1 MPFLFSKR
9 EVIKMKK
16 IINIIILILS
26 VLSSLYFIKLIY
38 DLNIIPNNYF
48 LVGILI
54 YIVIIVI
61 NIISLL
67 SKKLLLNI
75 FGIFISIIIIII
87 SCIGISYSTKL
98 NNFFNKTFNNNGI
111 IINGYS
117 VVVLK
122 NSEYNTIKDIN
133 DKTLGIPTLDKNKD
147 KIIEN
152 INKKVNVE
160 YKDYDDINKLYEDLD
175 NKNIDSIVLSEGFL
189 QVLEDHYDD
198 IDNNIKVIY
207 NFNIKDKVNTNNNK
221 VDELKPINVL
231 ISGSDSRS
239 GQILSLTRSDVN
251 MIMTI
256 DPNNH
261 KILLTSIPRDYYV
274 QLHGTTGLKD
284 KLTHAG
290 IYGIDMSKE
299 TLEDVFNI
307 KIDYTVKVGFNSV
320 IQVVDLIGGI
330 DIESDTSFKSNGLG
344 TGCNGQKIYVKEGM
358 NHFNGCEALAY
369 SRQRYAYKE
378 GDNHRVQN
386 QQQVLEAIINKISTN
401 KSLLLN
407 ADELLESFSNLYRT
421 DIPSEYVSL
430 IIKEQLKDMNK
441 WSIERQQV
449 SGEGAMLETYSM
461 PGRRLWVMIPD
472 YNSVEEARQ
481 NIIKIKGE

>member
-1 MPFLFSKR
+1 MKNKIYNIFKIVLLVITVLLNIYLFKEIYSLNMIPNKYLL
-9 EVIKMKK
+9 IALL
-16 IINIIILILS
+16 IYIIILLINIIFLI
-26 VLSSLYFIKLIY
+26 
-38 DLNIIPNNYF
+38 
-48 LVGILI
+48 
-54 YIVIIVI
+54 
-61 NIISLL
+61 

-75 FGIFISIIIIII
+75 LSILVFIILIVISIF
-87 SCIGISYSTKL
+87 GISYSNKL

-122 NSEYNTIKDIN
+122 SSDYNNIKDIN
-133 DKTLGIPTLDKNKD
+133 NKTLGVPTLDKNKD
-147 KIIEN
+147 KIIDS

-175 NKNIDSIVLSEGFL
+175 NKEIDSIILSEGFL
-189 QVLEDHYDD
+189 QVLEDNYKD

-221 VDELKPINVL
+221 VEELKPINVL

-290 IYGIDMSKE
+290 IYGINMSKE

-320 IQVVDLIGGI
+320 IQIVDLIGGI
-330 DIESDTSFKSNGLG
+330 DIESDLDFTTSGRDG
-344 TGCNGQKIYVKEGM
+344 GAVRTHIVKGM
-358 NHFNGCEALAY
+358 NHLNGAQALSYA
-369 SRQRYAYKE
+369 RERYAYKE

-386 QQQVLEAIINKISTN
+386 QQQVLEAIINKISTD

-421 DIPSEYVSL
+421 DIPSDYVSL
-430 IIKEQLKDMNK
+430 IIKEQLKDMNS

-449 SGEGAMLETYSM
+449 SGQGAMLETYSM

-472 YNSVEEARQ
+472 YNSVEQAR
-481 NIIKIKGE
+481 NKIIKIKGE

>member
-1 MPFLFSKR
+1 
-9 EVIKMKK
+9 MKK
-16 IINIIILILS
+16 KIYSIFKIILLVLTVILNIFLIKEIYSLNMIPNKYMLVTLLIYIIVLLINII
-26 VLSSLYFIKLIY
+26 F
-38 DLNIIPNNYF
+38 
-48 LVGILI
+48 
-54 YIVIIVI
+54 
-61 NIISLL
+61 LL
-67 SKKLLLNI
+67 SKKLILNILSILVLILLIIISI
-75 FGIFISIIIIII
+75 FGIN
-87 SCIGISYSTKL
+87 YSNKL
-98 NNFFNKTFNNNGI
+98 NNFFNKTSNKI
-111 IINGYS
+111 IINDYS

-122 NSEYNTIKDIN
+122 NSNYNKLKDIKDKDLGVISLDENKDSIINKIKSKVDINIKEYN
-133 DKTLGIPTLDKNKD
+133 
-147 KIIEN
+147 
-152 INKKVNVE
+152 
-160 YKDYDDINKLYEDLD
+160 DINKLYEDLN
-175 NKNIDSIVLSEGFL
+175 NKEIDSIILSDGFL
-189 QVLEDHYDD
+189 QILEDNYED
-198 IDNNIKVIY
+198 IDNNIKIIY
-207 NFNIKDKVNTNNNK
+207 NFKIKNKIENNNNK
-221 VDELKPINVL
+221 IDELKPINVL

-239 GQILSLTRSDVN
+239 GQILTLTRSDVN

-256 DPNNH
+256 DPKNH

-320 IQVVDLIGGI
+320 IQIVDLIGGI
-330 DIESDTSFKSNGLG
+330 DVESDLDFTTSGRDGGAVRTHIVKGNNHLNGA
-344 TGCNGQKIYVKEGM
+344 Q
-358 NHFNGCEALAY
+358 ALSYA
-369 SRQRYAYKE
+369 RERYAYLE

-407 ADELLESFSNLYRT
+407 SSELLESFSNLYRT
-421 DIPSEYVSL
+421 DIPNEYIQLV
-430 IIKEQLKDMNK
+430 IKEQINNMSS

-481 NIIKIKGE
+481 NIIKIKVE